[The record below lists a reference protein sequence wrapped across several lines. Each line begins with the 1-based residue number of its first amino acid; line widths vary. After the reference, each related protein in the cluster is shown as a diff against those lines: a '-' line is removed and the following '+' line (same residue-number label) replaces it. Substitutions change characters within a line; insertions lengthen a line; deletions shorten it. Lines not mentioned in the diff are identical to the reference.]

1 MFKSFLYSLRY
12 MILIIIFYYIF
23 QLKMIYVPSIL
34 IIAIVPVNFLAIHY
48 GILYQIKKDNYVT
61 KYYILMSLVFFTT
74 LFNVIFLSLNNVNFF
89 VIVFTL
95 FINTLELIYLDLPAS
110 SNIKIKKENINR
122 KPKNIEPDEKN
133 IIEFS
138 NTKKR

>member
-23 QLKMIYVPSIL
+23 HLKMIYVPNIL

-110 SNIKIKKENINR
+110 SNIKIKKKNINR
-122 KPKNIEPDEKN
+122 KPKNIEPDEK
-133 IIEFS
+133 
-138 NTKKR
+138 KR

>member
-23 QLKMIYVPSIL
+23 YLKMIYVPNIL

-110 SNIKIKKENINR
+110 SNIKIKKKNINR
-122 KPKNIEPDEKN
+122 KPKNIEPDEK
-133 IIEFS
+133 
-138 NTKKR
+138 KR